1 MCWTDCCPGKT
12 ARDLP
17 RKNDDST
24 SLTPGVLFFAMKT
37 LLAALLLSLPLL
49 PAAARADAPKPD
61 AAPAP
66 GSPALVPAAPA
77 ATPSPAAAVTHLKAP
92 EAAKAIE
99 AAAATKDPAKTIGVL
114 DVRTPEEFAAG
125 HLKGAKNVDFNEDD
139 FEKQLSTLD
148 RNKTWL
154 VHCAAGG
161 RSTRSLKLLDKLG
174 FKSVIHLDEGYKG
187 WTAAGLPVEK

>member
-1 MCWTDCCPGKT
+1 MKT
-12 ARDLP
+12 AR
-17 RKNDDST
+17 T
-24 SLTPGVLFFAMKT
+24 VL
-37 LLAALLLSLPLL
+37 LCLPLL
-49 PAAARADAPKPD
+49 LNSIHAEPPKPET
-61 AAPAP
+61 PAP
-66 GSPALVPAAPA
+66 EKTAP
-77 ATPSPAAAVTHLKAP
+77 AVTHLKAP

-99 AAAATKDPAKTIGVL
+99 AAAKDPAKAITVL

-125 HLKGAKNVDFNEDD
+125 HLKGAKNVDFNGDD

-148 RNKTWL
+148 RGKTYL

>member
-1 MCWTDCCPGKT
+1 MKT
-12 ARDLP
+12 VSA
-17 RKNDDST
+17 
-24 SLTPGVLFFAMKT
+24 VLF
-37 LLAALLLSLPLL
+37 SLPLL
-49 PAAARADAPKPD
+49 VAAAQADAPKTGAVPQPEKP
-61 AAPAP
+61 APAQ
-66 GSPALVPAAPA
+66 PAAPA
-77 ATPSPAAAVTHLKAP
+77 ATPSAPVTHLKAP
-92 EAAKAIE
+92 EAAKAME
-99 AAAATKDPAKTIGVL
+99 SAAATKDPAKAIGVL

-174 FKSVIHLDEGYKG
+174 FKSIIHLDEGYKG

>member
-1 MCWTDCCPGKT
+1 MKIVRS
-12 ARDLP
+12 A
-17 RKNDDST
+17 
-24 SLTPGVLFFAMKT
+24 LF
-37 LLAALLLSLPLL
+37 SLPLL
-49 PAAARADAPKPD
+49 LTGVQ
-61 AAPAP
+61 AAPP
-66 GSPALVPAAPA
+66 ESGAPA
-77 ATPSPAAAVTHLKAP
+77 AEKPALPAPEKPAAVTHLKAP
-92 EAAKAIE
+92 EAAKQIE
-99 AAAATKDPAKTIGVL
+99 AAAKDPAKAITVI

-139 FEKQLSTLD
+139 FEKKLSTLD
-148 RNKTWL
+148 RNKTYL